1 MKGNQMPMRYE
12 VKRVAAGAV
21 LSSGWDEAPWNAADT
36 AAVDKFLPRSSD
48 HHPSVAA
55 RMVHDGAVLLGAFAA
70 RDKYVRCVVDQ
81 NQGSVCGDSCVEF
94 FVRPKRDK
102 GYFNFEIN
110 CGGTILCYYI
120 QVDGAGA
127 GDMASRVAL
136 SPEDL
141 ALVGIVPSL
150 PRVVEPELQVD
161 TLWTLKFSIPFA
173 LLEKYVGPLGSLSGQ
188 VWRGNFYK
196 CADKTSHPHWAAWS
210 PVDAFN
216 FHLPR
221 CFGELKFE

>member
-1 MKGNQMPMRYE
+1 MTKRYE
-12 VKRVAAGAV
+12 VKQVAAGVA
-21 LSSGWDEAPWNAADT
+21 LSGGWDEAPWNAADT
-36 AAVDKFLPRSSD
+36 AAVDNFLPRSSD
-48 HHPSVAA
+48 HHPSVAV
-55 RMVHDGAVLLGAFAA
+55 RMVHSADALLVAF
-70 RDKYVRCVVDQ
+70 RVQDKYVRCVVDQ
-81 NQGSVCGDSCVEF
+81 NQGSVCTDSCVEF

-110 CGGTILCYYI
+110 CGGTLLCYYI

-136 SPEDL
+136 PPEDL

-173 LLEKYVGPLGSLSGQ
+173 LLEKYVGPLGPLPGQ